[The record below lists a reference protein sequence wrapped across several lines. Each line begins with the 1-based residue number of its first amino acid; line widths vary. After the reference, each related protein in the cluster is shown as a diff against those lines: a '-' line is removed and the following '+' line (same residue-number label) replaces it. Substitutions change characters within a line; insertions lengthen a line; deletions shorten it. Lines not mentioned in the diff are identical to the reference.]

1 MHLDPIFD
9 SKRILVIGGTG
20 SLGKTL
26 VRRILSGELGTPE
39 KVIVL
44 SRDEAKHHDMR
55 VGYQRRT
62 VATDDVTYTNFL
74 HRLEFRL
81 GDVRDYSDVAS
92 AVRGTDIVI
101 NAAAL
106 KQVPNCEY
114 FPEQAVLSNC
124 IGPANVVRAIRELNL
139 HVETV
144 VGISTDKACKPI
156 NVMGMTKAIHERIFQ
171 AANVTCGQTRF
182 ICSRYGNVLGSR
194 GSVIPLFHE
203 QIRSGGPVTIT
214 VPEMTRFLM
223 SLDQAVDCVFEA
235 IRSAEPGETYVPC
248 MEASTV
254 LDLAKALIGDRKV
267 SIKTTGTRPG
277 EKLHEIMISLEEAP
291 YATRRGDYWAI
302 RSLLPELHPINA
314 NWKPEITAEY
324 SSADHVVDLEG
335 TRRLL
340 QRHRM
345 LLEQTERS
353 SGNGGIE
360 FFESAQAA

>member
-1 MHLDPIFD
+1 MQPDLIFD

-26 VRRILSGELGTPE
+26 VRRILSGECGLPE

-55 VGYQRRT
+55 VGYQRRKH
-62 VATDDVTYTNFL
+62 ATDDVTYDNFL
-74 HRLEFRL
+74 RRLEFRL
-81 GDVRDYSDVAS
+81 GDIRNYADVAS
-92 AVRGTDIVI
+92 AVRGIDIVI

-124 IGPANVVRAIRELNL
+124 LGPANVVRAIRELNL
-139 HVETV
+139 QVETV

-171 AANVTCGQTRF
+171 AANITCGQTRF
-182 ICSRYGNVLGSR
+182 VCSRYGNVLGSR

-203 QIRSGGPVTIT
+203 QIRGGGPVTIT

-235 IRSAEPGETYVPC
+235 IRSAYPGETYVPC
-248 MEASTV
+248 MDASTV
-254 LDLAKALIGDRKV
+254 LNLAKALIGDRKIP
-267 SIKTTGTRPG
+267 IKATGIRPG
-277 EKLHEIMISLEEAP
+277 EKMHEIMISVEESP

-302 RSLLPELHPINA
+302 RSLLPELHAIDTLQT
-314 NWKPEITAEY
+314 PEITSEY
-324 SSADHVVDLEG
+324 SSADHVIDLCA
-335 TRRLL
+335 THQLL
-340 QRHRM
+340 ARHRM
-345 LLEQTERS
+345 LPEQTSETP
-353 SGNGGIE
+353 GVE
-360 FFESAQAA
+360 LFESAAVA

>member
-1 MHLDPIFD
+1 MQPDLIFE

-26 VRRILSGELGTPE
+26 VRRILSGERGLPE

-55 VGYQRRT
+55 VGYRRRKH
-62 VATDDVTYTNFL
+62 ATDDVTYDSFL
-74 HRLEFRL
+74 RRLEFRL
-81 GDVRDYSDVAS
+81 GDIRNYADVAS

-124 IGPANVVRAIRELNL
+124 LGPANVVRAIRELNL
-139 HVETV
+139 QVETV

-171 AANVTCGQTRF
+171 AANITCPQTRF
-182 ICSRYGNVLGSR
+182 VCSRYGNVLGSR

-203 QIRSGGPVTIT
+203 QIHGGGPVTIT

-223 SLDQAVDCVFEA
+223 SLDEAVDCVFEV
-235 IRSAEPGETYVPC
+235 IRSGFPGETYVPC
-248 MEASTV
+248 MDASTV
-254 LDLAKALIGDRKV
+254 LDLAKALIGDRKIP
-267 SIKTTGTRPG
+267 IKATGVRPG
-277 EKLHEIMISLEEAP
+277 EKMHEIMISVEEAP
-291 YATRRGDYWAI
+291 YAARRGDYWAI
-302 RSLLPELHPINA
+302 RSLLPELHTLDA
-314 NWKPEITAEY
+314 LQTPEITAEY
-324 SSADHVVDLEG
+324 SSADHVLDLG
-335 TRRLL
+335 ATHRLL
-340 QRHRM
+340 ERHRM
-345 LLEQTERS
+345 LLEQTSTTPGVEL
-353 SGNGGIE
+353 
-360 FFESAQAA
+360 FESAAAA

>member
-1 MHLDPIFD
+1 MHLDPIFEG
-9 SKRILVIGGTG
+9 KRVLIIGGTG

-26 VRRILSGELGTPE
+26 VRRTLSGELGTPE
-39 KVIVL
+39 KVMVL

-55 VGYQRRT
+55 VSYQRRKI
-62 VATDDVTYTNFL
+62 ATDDVTYNNFL
-74 HRLEFRL
+74 RRLEFLL
-81 GDVRDYSDVAS
+81 GDVRNYADVAS
-92 AVRGTDIVI
+92 AVRGADIVI

-139 HVETV
+139 RVETV

-156 NVMGMTKAIHERIFQ
+156 NVMGMTKAIHERIFH
-171 AANVTCGQTRF
+171 AANITCPQTRF

-203 QIRSGGPVTIT
+203 QIRNGGPVTLT

-223 SLDQAVDCVFEA
+223 SLDQAVDCVFAA
-235 IRSAEPGETYVPC
+235 IRHAEPGETFVPC
-248 MEASTV
+248 MSSSTV
-254 LDLAKALIGDRKV
+254 LDIAKALIGDRKIP
-267 SIKTTGTRPG
+267 IKVTGIRPG
-277 EKLHEIMISLEEAP
+277 EKMHEIMISVEEAP

-302 RSLLPELHPINA
+302 RSLLPEIYPFDA
-314 NWKPEITAEY
+314 SAQPEMTSEY

-335 TRRLL
+335 TYKLL
-340 QRHRM
+340 ERHRM
-345 LLEQTERS
+345 LLDQTAKSE
-353 SGNGGIE
+353 GVE
-360 FFESAQAA
+360 LFESAAAA